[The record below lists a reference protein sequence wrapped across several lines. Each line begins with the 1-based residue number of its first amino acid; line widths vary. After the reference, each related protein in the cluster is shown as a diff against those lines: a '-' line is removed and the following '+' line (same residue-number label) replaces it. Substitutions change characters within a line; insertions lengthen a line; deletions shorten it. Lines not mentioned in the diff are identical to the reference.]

1 VTRAPVVAAGAS
13 SGVRAC
19 EWHRDAKDDP
29 GKQTGNELA
38 PAEPQHAGSPPLR
51 RSAPQPSPHY
61 ARTRNGSGELTPLPT
76 HRQCATAS
84 ARRARPR
91 NGRWRAPCADA
102 GMSSSGGIVGRG
114 DHMPRTAV
122 AQPSPSVA
130 TGCREER
137 MADKRST
144 VQLIDA
150 YRGAV
155 VEVGTKSTTQAPH
168 RLWRAASVR
177 YSHCRAEPVVAGPR
191 RFARRRTLAPGV
203 NSGLELALAGCAVP
217 ACHAGR
223 RRVRKLDPPA
233 NPADLRRDRVVHP
246 TGSPPLEQARGQS
259 GSCG

>member
-1 VTRAPVVAAGAS
+1 MPANR
-13 SGVRAC
+13 
-19 EWHRDAKDDP
+19 
-29 GKQTGNELA
+29 LA
-38 PAEPQHAGSPPLR
+38 TSLRLLSLNTLAHLLSAVPP
-51 RSAPQPSPHY
+51 PSPRRITREHEM
-61 ARTRNGSGELTPLPT
+61 AAASLLLCRRTDNA
-76 HRQCATAS
+76 Q
-84 ARRARPR
+84 RRPPERPAPE
-91 NGRWRAPCADA
+91 NGRWRAPFADA

-122 AQPSPSVA
+122 AKPSPSVA

-150 YRGAV
+150 YRCAV

-246 TGSPPLEQARGQS
+246 TGSPPLEQARRGQS